1 MLIKCADQKRTVA
14 TGLAGG
20 KGEAHMTTL
29 LPAEESAGSGRLFA
43 IVSLDP
49 GSSVGYH
56 QHKDEYEIYYVLE
69 GTGVVTEDGK
79 EYTVEPG
86 DMHQCKSGSSHGIE
100 NRSNAP
106 LKFMAL
112 IIFNGRS

>member
-1 MLIKCADQKRTVA
+1 MIIKSADQERARVS
-14 TGLAGG
+14 GLAGG
-20 KGEAHMTTL
+20 KGSATRTTI

-43 IVSLDP
+43 VVELDP

-56 QHKDEYEIYYVLE
+56 EHKDEYEIYYILE
-69 GTGVVTEDGK
+69 GTGVVTEDGQ
-79 EYTVEPG
+79 EHTVEPG
-86 DMHQCKSGSSHGIE
+86 DMHQCKSGSKHGIE
-100 NRSNAP
+100 NRSDAP